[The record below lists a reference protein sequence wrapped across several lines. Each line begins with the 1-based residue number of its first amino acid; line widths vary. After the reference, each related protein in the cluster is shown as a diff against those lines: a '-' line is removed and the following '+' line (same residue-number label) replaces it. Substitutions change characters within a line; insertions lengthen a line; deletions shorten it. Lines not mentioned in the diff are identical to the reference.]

1 MSVPLDSRQLRAF
14 VAVADQGSFTLAG
27 RHLNLTQSA
36 ISHAMQALEEDVGCR
51 LLDRVGKTVFVTQAG
66 EQFLV
71 HARSILEEMDG
82 ARLELGQLSQWG
94 TGRLRL
100 SASSTACEYI
110 LPAVLREFKES
121 FPRCHISIDPGDSP
135 AAVELLRQN
144 RVDIALS
151 LEVTHEPRLQFRPL
165 FTDELTFITSP
176 LHPWAQK
183 GRAAHDEIGT
193 QNYILYNKTSSTF
206 QLIEKFFDAEKIALK
221 SFIELGSMVAIKE
234 LVKLGLGVGILA
246 PWIAR
251 KEIEQGALVSIPLP
265 RKKLKRRW
273 GILHWHGRRL
283 SLPEETFIGLCQS
296 VTTDLKI

>member
-1 MSVPLDSRQLRAF
+1 MSVTLDSRQLRAF
-14 VAVADQGSFTLAG
+14 VAVADLGSFTLAG

-51 LLDRVGKTVFVTQAG
+51 LLDRVGKSVMITQAG

-71 HARSILEEMDG
+71 RARTILDEMAG

-135 AAVELLRQN
+135 AAIELLRQN
-144 RVDIALS
+144 RVDIALT
-151 LEVTHEPRLQFRPL
+151 LEASHEPRLKFRPL

-183 GRAAHDEIGT
+183 GRATHDEIGA

-206 QLIEKFFDAEKIALK
+206 KLIGDFFDKEEIALK

-265 RKKLKRRW
+265 GKKLKRRW
-273 GILHWHGRRL
+273 GILHWQGRRL

>member
-1 MSVPLDSRQLRAF
+1 MSVTLDSRQLRAF
-14 VAVADQGSFTLAG
+14 VAVADLGSFTLAG

-51 LLDRVGKTVFVTQAG
+51 LLDRVGKSVFITQAG

-71 HARSILEEMDG
+71 RARSILEEMSN

-110 LPAVLREFKES
+110 LPPVLREFKES
-121 FPRCHISIDPGDSP
+121 FPRCHITIDPGDSP
-135 AAVELLRQN
+135 AAIELLRQN

-151 LEVTHEPRLQFRPL
+151 LEATHEPQLKFRLL

-183 GRAAHDEIGT
+183 GRAIHEEIGT

-206 QLIEKFFDAEKIALK
+206 KIIEDFFDEEKIVLK

-273 GILHWHGRRL
+273 GILHWQGRRL

-296 VTTDLKI
+296 VTASIKT